1 MRWPPRPS
9 RSRLVDELRR
19 SAKAPNVRPCHRA
32 KLEAAA
38 DAEEARQE
46 RLDAGRRERYTRRR
60 W

>member
-1 MRWPPRPS
+1 MSWPPRPS

-38 DAEEARQE
+38 DAEEARQA
-46 RLDAGRRERYTRRR
+46 RLDEEREQRYTRRYC
-60 W
+60 